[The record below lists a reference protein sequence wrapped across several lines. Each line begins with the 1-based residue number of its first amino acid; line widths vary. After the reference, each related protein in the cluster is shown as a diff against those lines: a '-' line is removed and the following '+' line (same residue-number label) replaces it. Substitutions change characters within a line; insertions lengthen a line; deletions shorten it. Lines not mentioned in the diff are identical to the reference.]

1 MPGEG
6 RVTHFYFSNNISQIV
21 QLLGRIADSQYYTV
35 FQKNWTTKLM
45 AVTLSNLNRFSK
57 FFHC

>member
-6 RVTHFYFSNNISQIV
+6 RVTHFYFSNSISQMV
-21 QLLGRIADSQYYTV
+21 PLLGRIAVLHCVSK
-35 FQKNWTTKLM
+35 KNWTTKLM
-45 AVTLSNLNRFSK
+45 AITLSNLSRFSK